1 MTEDDPFLKI
11 SADECDGGEL
21 VGERPENVPS
31 EVLRLNFRG
40 RNPMRAIRDK
50 CLDCC
55 CGSASEVRKC
65 VATDCPLWPF
75 RLGTNPFRQKSALSN
90 EERKRRASRLRR
102 ASEKNMR

>member
-1 MTEDDPFLKI
+1 MTDDNPLLKI
-11 SADECDGGEL
+11 SVDECDGGEL
-21 VGERPENVPS
+21 VGERPDDVPS
-31 EVLRLNFRG
+31 ELLSLNFSA
-40 RNPMRAIRDK
+40 RNPLKAIRAK

-55 CGSASEVRKC
+55 CGHAAEVRKC